1 MSKRENVIIM
11 LNKLKTANTKKKN
24 LQEEFEEVY
33 KDLKA
38 TREETEQAIGQAV
51 DKRTEEMQEEMA
63 NILAK
68 AIAYMANMQDKEAF
82 KYLIEQYEIIKKN
95 DLSANYQGNRQITRK
110 NIINKHLT
118 VLY

>member
-11 LNKLKTANTKKKN
+11 LNKLKTAKTVRN

-33 KDLKA
+33 KDLTT
-38 TREETEQAIGQAV
+38 TREEIGQAV

-68 AIAYMANMQDKEAF
+68 AIAYMLNAQDKEAL
-82 KYLIEQYEIIKKN
+82 KYLIDQYKIIIK
-95 DLSANYQGNRQITRK
+95 DLSNNNHEDRQA
-110 NIINKHLT
+110 IIKILM
-118 VLY
+118 

>member
-11 LNKLKTANTKKKN
+11 FNKLKTAKTTRN

-33 KDLKA
+33 KDLTI
-38 TREETEQAIGQAV
+38 TREEIGQAI

-68 AIAYMANMQDKEAF
+68 AICFMTVGKNEKAF
-82 KYLIEQYEIIKKN
+82 KYLIEQYEIIKK
-95 DLSANYQGNRQITRK
+95 DLSDNDQEDRQI
-110 NIINKHLT
+110 NIKIF
-118 VLY
+118 

>member
-1 MSKRENVIIM
+1 MSKRENLTIM
-11 LNKLKTANTKKKN
+11 INKLKTANTVGN
-24 LQEEFEEVY
+24 LQEEYEEVY
-33 KDLKA
+33 KDLTT
-38 TREETEQAIGQAV
+38 TRAEIGQAV

-68 AIAYMANMQDKEAF
+68 AIAYMANMQDEEAF
-82 KYLIEQYEIIKKN
+82 KYLVEQYEIIKN

>member
-11 LNKLKTANTKKKN
+11 FNKLKTAKTVRN
-24 LQEEFEEVY
+24 LQEESEEVY

-38 TREETEQAIGQAV
+38 TREEIGQAV

-68 AIAYMANMQDKEAF
+68 AIAYMLNAQDKEAL
-82 KYLIEQYEIIKKN
+82 KYLIEQYKIIIK
-95 DLSANYQGNRQITRK
+95 DLSNNNHEDRQV
-110 NIINKHLT
+110 IIKIF
-118 VLY
+118 

>member
-11 LNKLKTANTKKKN
+11 LNKLKTAKTTRN

-33 KDLKA
+33 KDLTT
-38 TREETEQAIGQAV
+38 TREEIGQAI

-68 AIAYMANMQDKEAF
+68 AIAYMANMQAEEAF
-82 KYLIEQYEIIKKN
+82 KYLIEQYEIIKN

-118 VLY
+118 ILY

>member
-11 LNKLKTANTKKKN
+11 FNKLKTANTVRN

-33 KDLKA
+33 KDLTT
-38 TREETEQAIGQAV
+38 TREEIGQAV

-68 AIAYMANMQDKEAF
+68 AIAYTLNAQDKEAL
-82 KYLIEQYEIIKKN
+82 KYLIDQYKIIIK
-95 DLSANYQGNRQITRK
+95 DLSNNNHEDRQA
-110 NIINKHLT
+110 IIKILM
-118 VLY
+118 

>member
-11 LNKLKTANTKKKN
+11 FNKLKTAKTTRN

-33 KDLKA
+33 KDLTT
-38 TREETEQAIGQAV
+38 TREEIEQAIGQAV

-68 AIAYMANMQDKEAF
+68 AITYMLNAQDKEAL
-82 KYLIEQYEIIKKN
+82 KYLIEQYKIIIKDLPDN
-95 DLSANYQGNRQITRK
+95 DQEDRQI
-110 NIINKHLT
+110 NIKIF
-118 VLY
+118 

>member
-11 LNKLKTANTKKKN
+11 LNKLKTANTTKN

-38 TREETEQAIGQAV
+38 TREEIEQAIGQAV

-68 AIAYMANMQDKEAF
+68 AIAYIANMQDEEAF
-82 KYLIEQYEIIKKN
+82 KYLIEQYEIIKN

>member
-1 MSKRENVIIM
+1 MDKREDVIIM
-11 LNKLKTANTKKKN
+11 LNKLKTAKTVRN

-33 KDLKA
+33 KNLKA

-68 AIAYMANMQDKEAF
+68 AICFMTVGKNEKAF
-82 KYLIEQYEIIKKN
+82 KYLIEQYEIIKK
-95 DLSANYQGNRQITRK
+95 DLSDNDQEDRQI
-110 NIINKHLT
+110 NIKIF
-118 VLY
+118 

>member
-11 LNKLKTANTKKKN
+11 INKLKTAKTVRN
-24 LQEEFEEVY
+24 LQEESEEVY

-38 TREETEQAIGQAV
+38 TREEIGQAV

-68 AIAYMANMQDKEAF
+68 AIAYMLNAQDKEAL
-82 KYLIEQYEIIKKN
+82 KYLIDQYKIIIK
-95 DLSANYQGNRQITRK
+95 DLSNNNHEDRQA
-110 NIINKHLT
+110 IIKILM
-118 VLY
+118 

>member
-11 LNKLKTANTKKKN
+11 FNKLKTAKTVRN

-33 KDLKA
+33 KDLTT
-38 TREETEQAIGQAV
+38 TREEIGQAV

-68 AIAYMANMQDKEAF
+68 AIAYMLNAQDKEAL
-82 KYLIEQYEIIKKN
+82 KYLIDQYKIIIK
-95 DLSANYQGNRQITRK
+95 DLSNNNHEDRQA
-110 NIINKHLT
+110 IIKILM
-118 VLY
+118 

>member
-11 LNKLKTANTKKKN
+11 LNKLKIANTTRN
-24 LQEEFEEVY
+24 LQKEFEEVY

-38 TREETEQAIGQAV
+38 TRAEIGQAI

-68 AIAYMANMQDKEAF
+68 AIAYMANMQDEEAF
-82 KYLIEQYEIIKKN
+82 KYLVEQYEIIKN
-95 DLSANYQGNRQITRK
+95 DLSANYQGNRQIK
-110 NIINKHLT
+110 LKYLCKA
-118 VLY
+118 L

>member
-11 LNKLKTANTKKKN
+11 FNKLKTAKTTRN

-33 KDLKA
+33 KDLTT
-38 TREETEQAIGQAV
+38 TREEIGQAV

-68 AIAYMANMQDKEAF
+68 AIAYMLNAQDKEAL
-82 KYLIEQYEIIKKN
+82 KYLIDQYKIIIK
-95 DLSANYQGNRQITRK
+95 DLSNNNHEDRQA
-110 NIINKHLT
+110 IIKILM
-118 VLY
+118 

>member
-11 LNKLKTANTKKKN
+11 LNKLKTAKTTRN

-33 KDLKA
+33 KDLTT
-38 TREETEQAIGQAV
+38 TREEIEQAIGQAV

-68 AIAYMANMQDKEAF
+68 AIAYMLNAQDKEAL
-82 KYLIEQYEIIKKN
+82 KHLIDQYKIIIK
-95 DLSANYQGNRQITRK
+95 DLSDNNHDDRQVTLKI
-110 NIINKHLT
+110 LM
-118 VLY
+118 

>member
-11 LNKLKTANTKKKN
+11 FNKLKTAKTTRN

-33 KDLKA
+33 EDLTI
-38 TREETEQAIGQAV
+38 TREEIGQAI

-68 AIAYMANMQDKEAF
+68 AICFMTVGKNEKAF
-82 KYLIEQYEIIKKN
+82 KYLIEQYEIIKK
-95 DLSANYQGNRQITRK
+95 DLSDNDQEDRQI
-110 NIINKHLT
+110 NIKIF
-118 VLY
+118 

>member
-1 MSKRENVIIM
+1 MDKRENVIIM
-11 LNKLKTANTKKKN
+11 LNKLKTAKTARN

-51 DKRTEEMQEEMA
+51 DKRTEEMQEEIA

-68 AIAYMANMQDKEAF
+68 AIAYMLNAQDKEAL
-82 KYLIEQYEIIKKN
+82 KYLIDQYKIIIK
-95 DLSANYQGNRQITRK
+95 DLSDNNHDDRQVTLKI
-110 NIINKHLT
+110 LM
-118 VLY
+118 